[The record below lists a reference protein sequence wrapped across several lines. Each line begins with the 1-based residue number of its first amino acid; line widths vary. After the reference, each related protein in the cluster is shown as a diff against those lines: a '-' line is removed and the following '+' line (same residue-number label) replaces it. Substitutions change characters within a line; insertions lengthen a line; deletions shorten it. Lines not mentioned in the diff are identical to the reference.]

1 MVRAVDP
8 IVIISTYHQASSIK
22 PLNTKNTPKKKKI
35 QRVSP
40 ADKGHKISWSGL
52 TFSP

>member
-22 PLNTKNTPKKKKI
+22 PLNTKNTPKKKKK
-35 QRVSP
+35 S
-40 ADKGHKISWSGL
+40 KGCLQL
-52 TFSP
+52 TKDTKFMVWVDI

>member
-22 PLNTKNTPKKKKI
+22 PLNTKNTPKKKK
-35 QRVSP
+35 S
-40 ADKGHKISWSGL
+40 KGCLQLTKDTKFHGL
-52 TFSP
+52 G

>member
-22 PLNTKNTPKKKKI
+22 PLNTKNTPKKKKKI

-40 ADKGHKISWSGL
+40 ADKGHKIHGL
-52 TFSP
+52 G